1 MLKDEDGLARLMSQE
16 MGKPI
21 TESRGEVRYA
31 AGFVDWYAEEGKRA
45 YGDIVPNHVATSACW

>member
-1 MLKDEDGLARLMSQE
+1 MTQE

-31 AGFVDWYAEEGKRA
+31 AGFVDWFAEEGKRA
-45 YGDIVPNHVATSACW
+45 YGDDRAEHAATSGCW